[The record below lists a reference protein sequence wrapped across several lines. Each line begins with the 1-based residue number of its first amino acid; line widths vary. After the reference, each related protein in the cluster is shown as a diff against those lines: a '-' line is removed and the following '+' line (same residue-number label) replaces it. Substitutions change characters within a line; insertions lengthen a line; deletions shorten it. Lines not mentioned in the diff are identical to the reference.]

1 MSKQKLSMRALFALQ
16 YFINSRE
23 GISAARLVPEV
34 LEGRDAIRTA
44 LKELRVAGLITT
56 RKERVGKD
64 IKTVSYVTEAG
75 FVEAGLWGLI
85 IPPLIQHNKQN
96 SNISN
101 IYAYSANNAKKTTID
116 ERLGEKKMGYEF
128 FENNTASETTE
139 RERERLRAVAQRK
152 KEYQEQKAKVHAEK
166 AALRETREPKDW
178 TVNQS
183 ALEFQEQ
190 MTDVWGIAPWR
201 MAGTRFLVA
210 FASARQKYD
219 TNGQIEQEMMRIFF
233 TQLKVNKETD
243 ADKLWLLFIS
253 KFSEL
258 ATQARLRISSPEK
271 MDAALADAEAQWKRE
286 FGEDFNV

>member
-1 MSKQKLSMRALFALQ
+1 MTKRKLSMRALFALQ

-23 GISAARLVPEV
+23 GISAAKLVPEV
-34 LEGRDAIRTA
+34 TEGRDAIRTA
-44 LKELRVAGLITT
+44 LRELRDAGLILT

-75 FVEAGLWGLI
+75 FVEAGLWGLT
-85 IPPLIQHNKQN
+85 IPPLLLQNVQN

-101 IYAYSANNAKKTTID
+101 IYAYSAININKTTID
-116 ERLGEKKMGYEF
+116 ERLEEEKMGYEF
-128 FENNTASETTE
+128 FEGTSPGVSEHE
-139 RERERLRAVAQRK
+139 AERLKAVAQRK
-152 KEYQEQKAKVHAEK
+152 KDYQEQKAKTHAEK
-166 AALRETREPKDW
+166 AATRQSRQPKDW

-190 MTDVWGIAPWR
+190 MNEIWNIPPWKI
-201 MAGTRFLVA
+201 AGTRFYIALS
-210 FASARQKYD
+210 SARKKYD
-219 TNGQIEQEMMRIFF
+219 TDGQIEQEMMRIFF

-258 ATQARLRISSPEK
+258 ATQAKLRISSPQK
-271 MDAALADAEAQWKRE
+271 METAMADAEAQWKKE